1 MIGALAVIASFAIIG
16 LRGLRLA
23 IQAQNRVFRA
33 YLAAGLSVVLSAQSL
48 LIMGGV
54 LKIIPL
60 TGVTLPFMS
69 YGGSSLLISFI
80 MIGLLLVISAD
91 V

>member
-33 YLAAGLSVVLSAQSL
+33 YLAAGLSVVLIAQSL

-54 LKIIPL
+54 LKVIPL